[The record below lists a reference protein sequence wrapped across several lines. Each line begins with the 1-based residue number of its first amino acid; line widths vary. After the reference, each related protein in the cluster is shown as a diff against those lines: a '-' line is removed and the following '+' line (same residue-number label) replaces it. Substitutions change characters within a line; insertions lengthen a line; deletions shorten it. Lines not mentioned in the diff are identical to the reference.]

1 MKHNRLKK
9 ENMRN
14 DQNVV
19 STVLKIFGVVLWA
32 AVILFCFLHRDDL
45 TVEELLRYTPRNLWA
60 AAAVMLALFALKSLT
75 VVLYSG
81 ILYII
86 DGILFP
92 LPVAILLNLYG
103 TIIMLS
109 LPYFIGKKTGAATVE
124 FVRAKYPK
132 AESIHRLRTKNDLF
146 FTFSARIIR
155 LPSDIVSLY
164 MGAVGVDYLKY
175 LLGSL
180 LGMLPHMITYPIMGM
195 SITEI
200 HSPQFRISFCVELA
214 YILITAAGYALYRRR
229 QKPNRN
235 QA

>member
-1 MKHNRLKK
+1 MKRNRLKT

-14 DQNVV
+14 DQNIV
-19 STVLKIFGVVLWA
+19 STVLKVLGVVLWV

-45 TVEELLRYTPRNLWA
+45 TVEELLRYTPQNLWA

-92 LPVAILLNLYG
+92 LPAAILLNLCG

-109 LPYFIGKKTGAATVE
+109 LPYFIGKKTGASTVDY
-124 FVRAKYPK
+124 VRSKYPK
-132 AESIHRLRTKNDLF
+132 AESIHQLRTKNDLF
-146 FTFSARIIR
+146 FAFAARIIR

-164 MGAVGVDYLKY
+164 MGAIGVDYQKY

-180 LGMLPHMITYPIMGM
+180 LGMLPHMITYPVMGM
-195 SITEI
+195 SITDI
-200 HSPQFRISFCVELA
+200 HSPQFIISFCVELA
-214 YILITAAGYALYRRR
+214 YILITAAVYALYRRK
-229 QKPNRN
+229 QKPGPN